1 MSIAI
6 LDSPCPPLISKAT
19 PQLPPTAAVIFGAT
33 GDLTHRKIVPA
44 FYHLA
49 KNGLL
54 PEGSVIIGF
63 ARRPKT
69 DEEFRK
75 DLGEAL
81 REFSHTKPV
90 DEKVWAEMAK
100 HIYYFQGEL
109 DQVES
114 Y

>member
-1 MSIAI
+1 MSIVIPDPA
-6 LDSPCPPLISKAT
+6 CPPMISSAQPKLS
-19 PQLPPTAAVIFGAT
+19 PIAAVIFGAT

-54 PEGSVIIGF
+54 PEGSAIIGF
-63 ARRPKT
+63 ARRPKS

-81 REFSHTKPV
+81 RKFSHTKPV
-90 DEKVWAEMAK
+90 DEAVWEKLSK
-100 HIYYFQGEL
+100 HI
-109 DQVES
+109 
-114 Y
+114 